1 MESTT
6 EELGP
11 ISACFW
17 DHLEATVKAECSDWE
32 RAKIRLALVHP
43 SPELAAAIQQVGCAV
58 VQAINDGETEILN
71 RILYPEDFA

>member
-11 ISACFW
+11 IASCFW
-17 DHLEATVKAECSDWE
+17 NHLEATVNADCSDWE
-32 RAKIRLALVHP
+32 RKKISLALRHP
-43 SPELAAAIQQVGCAV
+43 SPELEEVIQQVGCAV
-58 VQAINDGETEILN
+58 VRAINDGETEILN